1 LAQCLSGLTGEKKRN
16 YACRSRIIPERLV
29 TIPKAAWLGRHQI
42 FIQIVILKSLA
53 PILSHSL
60 FTRQQEGNLLERIE
74 GTLEKIRFYNEDSAY
89 LVAVLRCR
97 EGKSVTIVGH
107 FPPMQEGESLLIK
120 GEWQTHPR
128 YGKQFSVDHWERLLP
143 ATEKG
148 LKKYLSSGL
157 IKGIGPVTAER
168 IVDHFGLDT
177 LEIMD
182 QEPGRLQEVEGIGAR
197 KAAEILKS
205 YRQYKDVQNVL
216 VFLQGYGV
224 SVSQAMRLYR
234 RYGSQTIEQI
244 KENPYRMAEDVFGI
258 GFKTADQIAR
268 RLGMPEDAPERI
280 KASITY
286 ALSRAA
292 EQGHV
297 YLPREVLFDK
307 IKELLDLSSGTL
319 TQEYLEAQ
327 LKELMDQKRL
337 FCETLE
343 ESGEAVYYAPFYQ
356 AEKGA
361 ARLISQLSHQAD
373 SYSPLEVEQALSTA
387 KHDNPHLTNE
397 QLQVLDEALHN
408 GVLIVTGGPGTGKTT
423 TIKAL
428 LSTFKLIKQK
438 VLLAAPTGRAAKRV
452 TEATGQEASTI
463 HRLLEYNYTEGEG
476 FNFQR
481 NEDNPIEAQVVIID
495 EASMVDLLLMY
506 NLLKALPPGCRLV
519 MVGDVDQLP
528 AVGAGNVLRD
538 LIGSEALP
546 CFRLSYIFRQAR
558 ESLIVVNA
566 HRVNQGEMPY
576 LNVKNK
582 DFFFMNEEDPEQ
594 AAGLIVQLC
603 KERLPNYGPF
613 DPLMDLQVLTPM
625 RKTAAGVERLN
636 FLLQQALNPSARDK
650 VETLVKGTAYRLGD
664 KVMQIR
670 NNYQK
675 EVYNGDIGLITAID
689 KEEAELVVT
698 FRDVLQPRPVI
709 YDFTELDELVLS
721 YAVSVHKSQ
730 GSEYPVIIMPVL
742 TQHYILLQRNLLYT
756 GITRARKLAVLVG
769 TKKAMAIAVR
779 NNKSEERYTYL
790 DGRLKSG
797 AVR

>member
-1 LAQCLSGLTGEKKRN
+1 M
-16 YACRSRIIPERLV
+16 
-29 TIPKAAWLGRHQI
+29 
-42 FIQIVILKSLA
+42 
-53 PILSHSL
+53 
-60 FTRQQEGNLLERIE
+60 LERIE
-74 GTLEKIRFYNEDSAY
+74 GTLEKIRFYSEDSAY
-89 LVAVLRCR
+89 LVGSLRCR
-97 EGKSVTIVGH
+97 DGKSLTIVGH
-107 FPPMQEGESLLIK
+107 FPPMQEGESLLIN

-128 YGKQFSVDHWERLLP
+128 YGKQFSVEQWERLLP

-148 LKKYLSSGL
+148 LKKYLASGL

-177 LEIMD
+177 LEVMED
-182 QEPGRLQEVEGIGAR
+182 QPGRLQEVEGIGAR

-234 RYGSQTIEQI
+234 RYGSQTIDEI
-244 KENPYRMAEDVFGI
+244 KGNPYRMAEDVFGI
-258 GFKTADQIAR
+258 GFKTADKIAR
-268 RLGMPEDAPERI
+268 RLGMPENAPERVQ
-280 KASITY
+280 AAITY
-286 ALSRAA
+286 TLSRAA

-297 YLPREVLFDK
+297 FLPRELLFDR
-307 IKELLDLSSGTL
+307 IKELLDVSTDNLDHG
-319 TQEYLEAQ
+319 YLEEQ
-327 LKELMDQKRL
+327 LQILVNQRKLY
-337 FCETLE
+337 CETLE
-343 ESGEAVYYAPFYQ
+343 GTGEAVYYAPFYQ

-361 ARLISQLSHQAD
+361 ARLLLQLSSRAHP
-373 SYSPLEVEQALSTA
+373 YSPLEVEQALATV
-387 KHDNPHLTNE
+387 KHDNPYLTDE
-397 QLQVLDEALHN
+397 QLQVLSEALHY

-428 LSTFKLIKQK
+428 LSTYNLIKQK

-463 HRLLEYNYTEGEG
+463 HRLLEYSYSEGEG
-476 FNFQR
+476 FRFQR
-481 NEDNPIEAQVVIID
+481 NEDNPIDAQVVIID
-495 EASMVDLLLMY
+495 EASMVDLMLMN
-506 NLLKALPPGCRLV
+506 NLLKALPSGCRLI

-538 LIGSEALP
+538 LISSKAIR
-546 CFRLSYIFRQAR
+546 CFRLGYIFRQAR

-582 DFFFMNEEDPEQ
+582 DFFFINEGDPEQ
-594 AAGLIVQLC
+594 AAELVVQLC
-603 KERLPNYGPF
+603 RERLPNYGPF

-636 FLLQQALNPSARDK
+636 SMLQQSLNPYSRDK
-650 VETLVKGTAYRLGD
+650 VEAFSKGTAFRLGD

-675 EVYNGDIGLITAID
+675 EVFNGDIGLITAID

-698 FRDVLQPRPVI
+698 FRDVLQPRPVV

-730 GSEYPVIIMPVL
+730 GSEYPVIVMPVL

-769 TKKAMAIAVR
+769 SKKALAIAVR
-779 NNKSEERYTYL
+779 NNKAEERFTFL
-790 DGRLKSG
+790 DGRLKEG
-797 AVR
+797 VAW

>member
-1 LAQCLSGLTGEKKRN
+1 
-16 YACRSRIIPERLV
+16 
-29 TIPKAAWLGRHQI
+29 
-42 FIQIVILKSLA
+42 
-53 PILSHSL
+53 
-60 FTRQQEGNLLERIE
+60 LLERIE
-74 GTLEKIRFYNEDSAY
+74 GTLEKIRFYSEDSAY
-89 LVAVLRCR
+89 LVGSLRCR
-97 EGKSVTIVGH
+97 EGKVITIVGH
-107 FPPMQEGESLLIK
+107 FPPMQEGENLLIN
-120 GEWQTHPR
+120 GDWQTHPR
-128 YGKQFSVDHWERLLP
+128 YGKQFSVDQWERLLP

-148 LKKYLSSGL
+148 LKKYLASGL

-168 IVDHFGLDT
+168 IVDYFGLEALD
-177 LEIMD
+177 IMED
-182 QEPGRLQEVEGIGAR
+182 QPGRLQEVEGIGAR
-197 KAAEILKS
+197 KAADILKS

-258 GFKTADQIAR
+258 GFKTADKIAR
-268 RLGMPEDAPERI
+268 RLGMPKDAPERVQ
-280 KASITY
+280 ASITY
-286 ALSRAA
+286 TLSRAA

-297 YLPREVLFDK
+297 YLPREQLFEK
-307 IKELLDLSSGTL
+307 IKDLLDISTDNLE
-319 TQEYLEAQ
+319 QEYLEQQ
-327 LKELMDQKRL
+327 LRLLVEQRKL
-337 FCETLE
+337 FCETLDHKE
-343 ESGEAVYYAPFYQ
+343 EAVYYAPFYQ
-356 AEKGA
+356 AEKGSA
-361 ARLISQLSHQAD
+361 GLLLQLSEKAQP
-373 SYSPLEVEQALSTA
+373 YSPLEIEQALAKA
-387 KHDNPHLTNE
+387 KHDNSHLTDE
-397 QLQVLDEALHN
+397 QLQVLHEAMHN

-423 TIKAL
+423 TIKAM
-428 LSTFKLIKQK
+428 LSTFKLIRQK

-452 TEATGQEASTI
+452 TEATGQEAFTI
-463 HRLLEYNYTEGEG
+463 HRLLEYSYSEGEG
-476 FNFQR
+476 FSFQR
-481 NEDNPIEAQVVIID
+481 NEDNPVDARVVIID

-506 NLLKALPPGCRLV
+506 NLVKALPPGCRLI

-538 LIGSEALP
+538 LIGSGAVR
-546 CFRLSYIFRQAR
+546 CFRLGYIFRQAR

-594 AAGLIVQLC
+594 AAELIVQLC
-603 KERLPNYGPF
+603 RERLPNYGPF

-636 FLLQQALNPSARDK
+636 TLLQQALNPSARDK
-650 VETLVKGTAYRLGD
+650 IEAYSKGVAFRLGD

-698 FRDVLQPRPVI
+698 FQDVLQPRPVV

-769 TKKAMAIAVR
+769 TKKALAIAVR
-779 NNKSEERYTYL
+779 NNRAEERYTYL
-790 DGRLKSG
+790 DGRLKAG
-797 AVR
+797 VGK